1 MRPPYDS
8 LRFRLMAVAFVGAVA
23 SLAVAGLVIAGVFR
37 EHLADQFREDL
48 RVHLAELSSIAQ
60 VNPEGRPTLRQP
72 LPDPRFQAFGSNYWQ
87 IEREGHPTLRSPSL
101 AGATLS
107 GRFAIGAGPRHG
119 EADGPRGKVLE
130 YGRTLN
136 VADGGPPL
144 RLSLAS
150 EMSVLAGL
158 LDSSNQMVTL
168 ALLVL
173 GLVLVGGGAVQLIY
187 GLRPLDRLG
196 RAIAEMR
203 GGGRAPD
210 GETFPSEIRP
220 LIHDLTSLLHANAEI
235 VQRARVEAGNLA
247 HGLRTPLAIV
257 MDEAERLGRSGR
269 GDAAASLLEQCVR
282 MQKQIDYHMA
292 RSRAAGAVRT
302 PGLTT
307 RVKSTLQPILSAMQR
322 LHGPRGVIFEA
333 AGGPDVALACDP
345 QDFAEVAS
353 ALLDN
358 AGKWATSKVHI
369 SWRLDGQAALIAI
382 EDDGPG
388 LAPTLREGAFAIGE
402 RLDETV
408 AGSGLGLAIARDLAT
423 LYGGSV
429 WLDDSVEG
437 SGLRALISLPVTSGA
452 YRADA
457 RQDVALRPEV

>member
-8 LRFRLMAVAFVGAVA
+8 LRFRLIAVAVVGAVV
-23 SLAVAGLVIAGVFR
+23 SLAVAGVVIASVFR
-37 EHLADQFREDL
+37 DRLADQFRQDL
-48 RVHLAELSSIAQ
+48 RVHLAELSSISQ
-60 VNPEGRPTLRQP
+60 VDREGHPTLRHP

-87 IEREGHPTLRSPSL
+87 IERAGHPTLRSPSL
-101 AGATLS
+101 GAERLS
-107 GRFAIGAGPRHG
+107 GAFASGPTLRSG
-119 EADGPRGKVLE
+119 EADGPRGRVLE

-150 EMSVLAGL
+150 EMSVLAGSL
-158 LDSSNQMVTL
+158 TSSNQMVAL

-173 GLVLVGGGAVQLIY
+173 GLVLIGGGAVQLAY

-210 GETFPSEIRP
+210 VETFPSEIRP
-220 LIHDLTSLLHANAEI
+220 LIHDLGSLLQANAEI

-257 MDEAERLGRSGR
+257 MDEAERLARAGHQEAS
-269 GDAAASLLEQCVR
+269 DSLLEQCTR

-307 RVKSTLQPILSAMQR
+307 PIKATLAPILSAMQR
-322 LHGPRGVIFEA
+322 LHGARGVIFDA
-333 AGGPDVALACDP
+333 PQGVDLALACDP
-345 QDFAEVAS
+345 QDFAEIAS

-358 AGKWATSKVHI
+358 AGKWATSTVRI
-369 SWRLDGQAALIAI
+369 SWRSSEGAALIAVD
-382 EDDGPG
+382 DDGPG
-388 LAPTLREGAFAIGE
+388 LPSALRERVFAIGE

-408 AGSGLGLAIARDLAT
+408 AGSGLGLAIARDLAK

-429 WLDDSVEG
+429 RLEDAVG
-437 SGLRALISLPVTSGA
+437 GPGLRALLSLPMTAG
-452 YRADA
+452 R
-457 RQDVALRPEV
+457 RRPAQPPA